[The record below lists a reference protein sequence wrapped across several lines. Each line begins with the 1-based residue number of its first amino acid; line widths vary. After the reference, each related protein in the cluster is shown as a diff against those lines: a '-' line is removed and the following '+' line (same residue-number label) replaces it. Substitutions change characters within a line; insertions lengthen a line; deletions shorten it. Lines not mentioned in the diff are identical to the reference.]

1 MRKFL
6 FIVAAVMMLPFVANA
21 QTVQGSKIFD
31 NTFVGVYGGAT
42 TTNLMT
48 THRTFFWN
56 GAKDIVK
63 GVRPVAAVEF
73 GKYVTPVVGFS
84 VEGQAIFNTTKSSTF
99 VDQSNVIANAK
110 VNLSNLIGGYP
121 GQPRFVEVVAVPG
134 IGWGHNYGHDYDI
147 PHFDKNYLTYKVGA
161 EVNFNVADNWQI
173 NVRPSAIWW
182 NYNNMLKFHSKNL
195 QAQVLVGA
203 TYKFGNFKN
212 CPYTVTAAEYN
223 ALQNK
228 VKELQDALAK
238 KPTEVEKEVV
248 KEVIVEKV
256 KEAYKTT
263 PLIVTFKLG
272 SSKLSPVEKLKIE
285 RFAEE
290 VGKDA
295 KIRVIGSADTA
306 TGTERINN
314 KLSQARAE
322 IVEKTLK
329 DAGVKEVS
337 TETKLDIDK
346 VASMSR
352 SAVVLLVVE

>member
-6 FIVAAVMMLPFVANA
+6 FIIAMMLVSTGLFA
-21 QTVQGSKIFD
+21 QTVESSKLFD
-31 NTFVGVYGGAT
+31 NTYIGVYGGGT

-147 PHFDKNYLTYKVGA
+147 PHFDKNYLTYKAGA

-228 VKELQDALAK
+228 VKELQDALDK
-238 KPTEVEKEVV
+238 KPTEVV
-248 KEVIVEKV
+248 KEVPVEKV
-256 KEAYKTT
+256 IEKVIEKGASQYFVQFAKGKYDLDDAAKTE
-263 PLIVTFKLG
+263 LD
-272 SSKLSPVEKLKIE
+272 KIQE
-285 RFAEE
+285 
-290 VGKDA
+290 
-295 KIRVIGSADTA
+295 
-306 TGTERINN
+306 GTEVAVIATSSPEGKKLYN
-314 KLSQARAE
+314 KVLSQKRADE
-322 IVEKTLK
+322 VKAYLEGRKVKVVSAEGLGVTGPTSNRVAIV
-329 DAGVKEVS
+329 
-337 TETKLDIDK
+337 K
-346 VASMSR
+346 VN
-352 SAVVLLVVE
+352 